1 MPRQVMPLTTSPL
14 PGQECLPMAPALR
27 AAINTAQADRLR
39 RTLLSICDASVEA
52 SRVARKLL
60 LVPENNTR
68 AVQRNHPERG
78 IRSEQEGYSEGEE
91 QSDDC
96 AITHVQKAP
105 KRLRP
110 RFATCINCDQEF
122 DVTENGN
129 KACRWHDGMAL
140 LAESVMCHSDS

>member
-1 MPRQVMPLTTSPL
+1 
-14 PGQECLPMAPALR
+14 MAPALR

-39 RTLLSICDASVEA
+39 STLLSICDASVEA

-60 LVPENNTR
+60 LVPENYTR
-68 AVQRNHPERG
+68 AEHRDDPERVTRDEHSG
-78 IRSEQEGYSEGEE
+78 GEE

-110 RFATCINCDQEF
+110 RFATCMNCNQEF
-122 DVTENGN
+122 DVTDNGDP
-129 KACRWHDGMAL
+129 ACSWHDGMAL
-140 LAESVMCHSDS
+140 SESPTLCHSGS

>member
-14 PGQECLPMAPALR
+14 PGQECPPMAPALR

-60 LVPENNTR
+60 LVHDTR
-68 AVQRNHPERG
+68 AVQRDDPGRV
-78 IRSEQEGYSEGEE
+78 IRDEQEGHSKGEE

-122 DVTENGN
+122 DVTDNGK
-129 KACRWHDGMAL
+129 KACRRHDGMAL
-140 LAESVMCHSDS
+140 HAKSIVCPSDS

>member
-1 MPRQVMPLTTSPL
+1 
-14 PGQECLPMAPALR
+14 MAPALR
-27 AAINTAQADRLR
+27 TAIDTAQADRLR

-60 LVPENNTR
+60 LVPENSTR
-68 AVQRNHPERG
+68 GVKGNDPRRV
-78 IRSEQEGYSEGEE
+78 IRDEQEGCSEGGEH
-91 QSDDC
+91 SDHR
-96 AITHVQKAP
+96 ATTHVQKAP

-122 DVTENGN
+122 DVTENGK

-140 LAESVMCHSDS
+140 RAKPMLCHSDS

>member
-1 MPRQVMPLTTSPL
+1 
-14 PGQECLPMAPALR
+14 MAPALR

-68 AVQRNHPERG
+68 AGQG
-78 IRSEQEGYSEGEE
+78 DEE
-91 QSDDC
+91 KSDDC

-110 RFATCINCDQEF
+110 RFATCMNCNQEF
-122 DVTENGN
+122 DVTDNGDT
-129 KACRWHDGMAL
+129 ACSWHDGMAL
-140 LAESVMCHSDS
+140 YEYPIVCHSGS

>member
-1 MPRQVMPLTTSPL
+1 
-14 PGQECLPMAPALR
+14 MAPALR
-27 AAINTAQADRLR
+27 AAINTAQVDRLR

-60 LVPENNTR
+60 LVPENITR
-68 AVQRNHPERG
+68 AVQRD
-78 IRSEQEGYSEGEE
+78 EE

-96 AITHVQKAP
+96 AITHVQKVP

-122 DVTENGN
+122 DVTDNGK
-129 KACRWHDGMAL
+129 KACRWHDGMAIH
-140 LAESVMCHSDS
+140 AKSIVCHSDS